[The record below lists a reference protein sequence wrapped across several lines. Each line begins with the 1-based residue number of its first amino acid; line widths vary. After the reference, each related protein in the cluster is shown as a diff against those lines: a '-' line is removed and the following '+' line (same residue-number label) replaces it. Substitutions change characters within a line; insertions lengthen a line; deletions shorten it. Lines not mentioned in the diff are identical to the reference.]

1 MPTYIL
7 SNREHNHP
15 TIAEIER
22 GSIVT
27 RHISFLRVIQMENA
41 LQVISLILILALKSS
56 IWFVFKIL
64 AKDALYLP

>member
-1 MPTYIL
+1 M
-7 SNREHNHP
+7 
-15 TIAEIER
+15 AEIER